1 MPLFAAFCGGSNAER
16 SSIVDAELTVNLFR
30 ATTQA
35 AGAAKPGSLL
45 GTPGR
50 RRLGAVP
57 TTGGRGVFAVDGRTF
72 TGVGDTIYE
81 LTFDPTTG
89 AVTGATVRGTLPDD
103 GLPISWATNG
113 DGGLQLALVGGG
125 QYKILNLAT
134 NVLSAAIVLPLIH
147 APQFVGFL
155 DGYFILSE
163 RDSLR
168 FWFSNIEN
176 GLIVDALDFATR
188 STAPDRIVA
197 LACANSRVW
206 IYGSETSEAYEDVG
220 DADNPFQPIKGSLF
234 QIGIAGAYTL
244 SVGVNTLRWVGRSA
258 LGGAVV
264 YRLDGYAGTPIS
276 TPAMNAALA
285 QATTLA
291 DAEGLTYN
299 QDGHLFYAVTCPSLG
314 PAGDTLVVDETEQ
327 GQWHHRRAWNAARSR
342 EEMWPVRGHA
352 YVGQVHVVGARD
364 SGAICAL
371 DLATYDDDG
380 AILRAR
386 RRAPYLG
393 AENAWATIDAFELGV
408 ENGVGLN
415 SGQGSDPQVELLVS
429 KDGAKTWFSA
439 GTASLGPMGAY
450 DDRTFWTR
458 LGMARIDRLVLEII
472 ITDPVQRVIGPGAW
486 IRATPGRSQAAA

>member
-1 MPLFAAFCGGSNAER
+1 MPLFSAFCGGSNAER
-16 SSIVDAELTVNLFR
+16 SPIADAELTVNLFR
-30 ATTQA
+30 TTTEA
-35 AGAAKPGSLL
+35 AAAAKPGSLL

-50 RRLGAVP
+50 RRLGTVA
-57 TTGGRGVFAVDGRTF
+57 TTGGRGIFTADGRTW
-72 TGVGDTIYE
+72 TGIGDTIYE
-81 LTFDPTTG
+81 LTFDATG
-89 AVTGATVRGTLPDD
+89 AVSSATARGTLLDD

-113 DGGLQLALVGGG
+113 DGGLQLAMVGGG

-134 NVLSAAIVLPLIH
+134 NVLSAAIVLPLVN

-163 RDSLR
+163 KGTLR
-168 FWFSNIEN
+168 FWFANLEN
-176 GLIVDALDFATR
+176 GLIVDALDFVTR

-197 LACANSRVW
+197 LTCANSRVW
-206 IYGSETSEAYEDVG
+206 LFGSETSEAYEDVG

-244 SVGVNTLRWVGRSA
+244 SVGVATMRWVGQSSI
-258 LGGAVV
+258 GGPVV
-264 YRLDGYAGTPIS
+264 YRVDGYNGTRIS
-276 TPAMNAALA
+276 THAMEYALS
-285 QATTLA
+285 QARTLA
-291 DAEGLTYN
+291 DAEAVTID

-314 PAGDTLVVDETEQ
+314 DAGDTLVVDETEQ
-327 GQWHHRRAWNAARSR
+327 GQWHHRRAWNASLGR

-352 YVGQVHVVGARD
+352 YVGMQHVVGAWN
-364 SGAICAL
+364 SNTICAL

-393 AENAWATIDAFELGV
+393 AENAWASIDQIELGV

-415 SGQGSDPQVELLVS
+415 SGQGSDPQIELLVS
-429 KDGAKTWFSA
+429 KDCAKTWFSA

-458 LGMARIDRLVLEII
+458 IGMTRIDRLVLETI
-472 ITDPVQRVIGPGAW
+472 ITDPVKRVLGPGLW
-486 IRATPGRSQAAA
+486 IRATPGRKVAA

>member
-16 SSIVDAELTVNLFR
+16 SSLADAELSVNLFR
-30 ATTQA
+30 STTEA
-35 AGAAKPGSLL
+35 VGAAKPGSLL

-50 RRLGAVP
+50 RRLGTVA
-57 TTGGRGVFAVDGRTF
+57 TNGGRGVFTQDGRTW

-81 LTFDPTTG
+81 LTLDPVTG
-89 AVTGATVRGTLPDD
+89 AVTAATVRGTLPDD
-103 GLPISWATNG
+103 GLPISWASNG

-125 QYKILNLAT
+125 QYKILNLLT
-134 NVLSAAIVLPLIH
+134 NVLSPAIVLPMTN
-147 APQFVGFL
+147 APRCVGFL

-163 RDSLR
+163 ADSLR
-168 FWFSNIEN
+168 FWFSNLEN

-188 STAPDRIVA
+188 STASDRIVA
-197 LACANSRVW
+197 LTCANSRIW
-206 IYGSETSEAYEDVG
+206 LFGSETSEAYEDVG

-234 QIGIAGAYTL
+234 QIGIAGAWTL
-244 SVGVNTLRWVGRSA
+244 SVGVNTMRWVGRSRRS
-258 LGGAVV
+258 GPGV
-264 YRLDGYAGTPIS
+264 YRLDGYTGTRIS
-276 TPAMNAALA
+276 THAMEAALA
-285 QATTLA
+285 LATTLA
-291 DAEGLTYN
+291 NAEGLTYE

-314 PAGDTLVVDETEQ
+314 DAGDTLVVDETEQ
-327 GQWHHRRAWNAARSR
+327 GQWHHRRAWNASLGR

-352 YVGQVHVVGARD
+352 CVGQFHVTGTWH

-408 ENGVGLN
+408 ENGVGLV
-415 SGQGSDPQVELLVS
+415 SGQGVDPQIELLVS
-429 KDGAKTWFSA
+429 KDGAKTWFSM

-458 LGMARIDRLVLEII
+458 LGRARIDRLVVETI
-472 ITDPVQRVIGPGAW
+472 ITDPVKRVIGPGAW
-486 IRATPGRSQAAA
+486 IRATPGKAA